1 MSPVPGRRGPGNPEG
16 VPRSNRTLEAPPD
29 PRPTLEQVAA
39 LAGVSR
45 ATVSR
50 VVNGSPKVSPVVR
63 AQVERAVAKLG
74 YVPNRAARSLV
85 TRRADSVALVVSE
98 PHARFFSE
106 PFFAGMVRGVSGA
119 LAETGVQ
126 LLLLIAQ
133 DLADRPGDHPGSPPD
148 PPRGGRLERYVVG
161 GHVDGVLLA
170 SLHGDDPLPATLE
183 RAGVPA
189 VLVGRPAADRGAP
202 ASHVDADNRGG
213 ARAAVGHLAGRG
225 RRRIATITGP
235 LDMGV
240 GLDRLDGYR
249 DGLAAA
255 GLDADPGLVE
265 PGDFTEEGGA
275 AATARLLE
283 RPGPP
288 VDAVFAASDLM
299 AAGALRALRTA
310 GRRVPE
316 DVAVVGFEDS
326 AVARY
331 AQPPLTTVRQP
342 IEEMGRQATRLLLAR
357 MAGEAGGMHLVLDT
371 ELVVRAST

>member
-1 MSPVPGRRGPGNPEG
+1 MSPVPGGLGL
-16 VPRSNRTLEAPPD
+16 SPPD

-50 VVNGSPKVSPVVR
+50 VVNGSPGVSLVVR

-133 DLADRPGDHPGSPPD
+133 DLADR
-148 PPRGGRLERYVVG
+148 GRLERYVVG

-170 SLHGDDPLPATLE
+170 SLHGDDPLPGILE

-189 VLVGRPAADRGAP
+189 VLVGRPAGP
-202 ASHVDADNRGG
+202 PLGSYVDADTRGG
-213 ARAAVGHLAGRG
+213 AARAVDHLARRG

-249 DGLAAA
+249 GGLAAA

-288 VDAVFAASDLM
+288 VDAIFAASDLM
-299 AAGALRALRTA
+299 AAGALRALRAA

-342 IEEMGRQATRLLLAR
+342 IEEMGRQATRLLLAM
-357 MAGEAGGMHLVLDT
+357 MAGEAGGMHLILDT

>member
-1 MSPVPGRRGPGNPEG
+1 MTGGPGP
-16 VPRSNRTLEAPPD
+16 
-29 PRPTLEQVAA
+29 PTLEQVAA

-50 VVNGSPKVSPVVR
+50 VVNGSPKVSPAVR

-106 PFFAGMVRGVSGA
+106 PFFAGMVRGVSAA

-133 DLADRPGDHPGSPPD
+133 DLPDRGW
-148 PPRGGRLERYVVG
+148 LERYVVG

-170 SLHGDDPLPATLE
+170 SLHGDDPLPGTLE

-189 VLVGRPAADRGAP
+189 VLIGRPVDQAAPG
-202 ASHVDADNRGG
+202 SYVDADNRGG
-213 ARAAVGHLAGRG
+213 AGKAVGHLARRG
-225 RRRIATITGP
+225 RRRIATITGS

-240 GLDRLDGYR
+240 GQDRLEGYR

-255 GLDADPGLVE
+255 GLAGAGDLVE
-265 PGDFTEEGGA
+265 TGDFTEEGGA
-275 AATARLLE
+275 AAMSRLLE
-283 RPGPP
+283 RPGDP

-299 AAGALRALRTA
+299 AAGALRALRAA

-316 DVAVVGFEDS
+316 EVAVVGFEDS

-342 IEEMGRQATRLLLAR
+342 IEEMGRQATRLLLAQV
-357 MAGEAGGMHLVLDT
+357 AGEAGGMHLILDT
-371 ELVVRAST
+371 ELVVRASA

>member
-1 MSPVPGRRGPGNPEG
+1 MTS
-16 VPRSNRTLEAPPD
+16 
-29 PRPTLEQVAA
+29 PTLEQVAA

-50 VVNGSPKVSPVVR
+50 VVNGSPKVSPAVR

-98 PHARFFSE
+98 PHTRLLSE
-106 PFFAGMVRGVSGA
+106 PFFAGTVRGVSAA

-126 LLLLIAQ
+126 LLLLI
-133 DLADRPGDHPGSPPD
+133 DHDPPD
-148 PPRGGRLERYVVG
+148 RGRLERYVVG

-170 SLHGDDPLPATLE
+170 SLHGDDPLPGTLE

-189 VLVGRPAADRGAP
+189 VLVGRPAERGGPEDRRGGPSENRGGP
-202 ASHVDADNRGG
+202 ASYVDADNRGG
-213 ARAAVGHLAGRG
+213 ARQAVDHLARRS
-225 RRRIATITGP
+225 RRRIATIAGP
-235 LDMGV
+235 QDMGV
-240 GLDRLDGYR
+240 GQDRLDGYR
-249 DGLAAA
+249 DGLRAA
-255 GLDADPGLVE
+255 GLDGGDDLVE
-265 PGDFTEEGGA
+265 AGDFTEEGGA
-275 AATARLLE
+275 AAMGRLLE
-283 RPGPP
+283 RPGRP

-299 AAGALRALRTA
+299 AAGALRALRAA
-310 GRRVPE
+310 GRRVPD

-342 IEEMGRQATRLLLAR
+342 IEEMGRQATRLLLDKV
-357 MAGEAGGMHLVLDT
+357 AGEAAGMHLILDV

>member
-1 MSPVPGRRGPGNPEG
+1 VTG
-16 VPRSNRTLEAPPD
+16 
-29 PRPTLEQVAA
+29 PTLEQVAA
-39 LAGVSR
+39 MAGVSR

-50 VVNGSPKVSPVVR
+50 VVNGSPGVSPVVR

-85 TRRADSVALVVSE
+85 TRRADTVALVVSE
-98 PHARFFSE
+98 SHTRFHSE

-133 DLADRPGDHPGSPPD
+133 NLDR
-148 PPRGGRLERYVVG
+148 GRLERYVVG

-170 SLHGDDPLPATLE
+170 SLHGDDPLPGLLE

-189 VLVGRPAADRGAP
+189 VMVGRPAGRGGP
-202 ASHVDADNRGG
+202 GSYVDADNRGG
-213 ARAAVGHLAGRG
+213 ARVAVAHLVERG

-249 DGLAAA
+249 DGLATA
-255 GLDADPGLVE
+255 GLPADPGLVV
-265 PGDFTEEGGA
+265 PGDFTEEAGA
-275 AATARLLE
+275 AATARLLA

-288 VDAVFAASDLM
+288 VDAIFAASDLM
-299 AAGALRALRTA
+299 AAGALRALRAA
-310 GRRVPE
+310 GRRIPE

-342 IEEMGRQATRLLLAR
+342 IEEMGRQATRLLLAKV
-357 MAGEAGGMHLVLDT
+357 AGEATGMHLVLDT

>member
-1 MSPVPGRRGPGNPEG
+1 VTGGPG
-16 VPRSNRTLEAPPD
+16 AP
-29 PRPTLEQVAA
+29 PTLEQVAA

-50 VVNGSPKVSPVVR
+50 VVNGSSKVSPAVR
-63 AQVERAVAKLG
+63 AQVEWAVAKLG

-106 PFFAGMVRGVSGA
+106 PFFAGMVRGVSAA

-126 LLLLIAQ
+126 LQLLIAH
-133 DLADRPGDHPGSPPD
+133 DSGDR
-148 PPRGGRLERYVVG
+148 GRLERYVVG

-170 SLHGDDPLPATLE
+170 SLHGDDPLPGTLE

-189 VLVGRPAADRGAP
+189 VLVGRPAGSGP
-202 ASHVDADNRGG
+202 ASYVDADNRGG
-213 ARAAVGHLAGRG
+213 AGKAVDHLARRG
-225 RRRIATITGP
+225 RRRIATIAGP
-235 LDMGV
+235 QDMGV
-240 GLDRLDGYR
+240 GQDRLDGYR

-255 GLDADPGLVE
+255 GLADDDLVE
-265 PGDFTEEGGA
+265 AGDFTEEGGA
-275 AATARLLE
+275 AAMGRLLA
-283 RPGPP
+283 RPGSP

-299 AAGALRALRTA
+299 AAGALRALRVA
-310 GRRVPE
+310 GRRVPDE
-316 DVAVVGFEDS
+316 VAVVGFEDS

-357 MAGEAGGMHLVLDT
+357 VAGETGGMHLILDV
-371 ELVVRAST
+371 ELVVRASA

>member
-1 MSPVPGRRGPGNPEG
+1 
-16 VPRSNRTLEAPPD
+16 
-29 PRPTLEQVAA
+29 VAA
-39 LAGVSR
+39 LTGVSR

-50 VVNGSPKVSPVVR
+50 VVNGSPGVSPVVR
-63 AQVERAVAKLG
+63 SQVERAVAKLG

-106 PFFAGMVRGVSGA
+106 PFFAGMVRGVSA
-119 LAETGVQ
+119 VLSEAGVQ

-133 DLADRPGDHPGSPPD
+133 DLTDRPGDHPGGPPE
-148 PPRGGRLERYVVG
+148 PPGRGRLERYVVG

-170 SLHGDDPLPATLE
+170 SLHGDDPLPAALE

-189 VLVGRPAADRGAP
+189 VLVGRPSARGGPPVDRAQT
-202 ASHVDADNRGG
+202 SYVDADNRGG
-213 ARAAVGHLAGRG
+213 ARMAVAHLAARG

-249 DGLAAA
+249 DGLATA
-255 GLDADPGLVE
+255 GLAADPVLAE

-275 AATARLLE
+275 AATARLLA

-288 VDAVFAASDLM
+288 IDAIFAASDLM
-299 AAGALRALRTA
+299 AAGALRALRAA

-342 IEEMGRQATRLLLAR
+342 IEEMGRQATRLLLAKV
-357 MAGEAGGMHLVLDT
+357 AGEAGGMHLILDVD
-371 ELVVRAST
+371 LVERAST

>member
-1 MSPVPGRRGPGNPEG
+1 MRGLEPSPPGSGGP
-16 VPRSNRTLEAPPD
+16 
-29 PRPTLEQVAA
+29 PTLEQVAA

-50 VVNGSPKVSPVVR
+50 VVNGSPKVSPEVR
-63 AQVERAVAKLG
+63 AQVERAVARLG

-85 TRRADSVALVVSE
+85 TRRAGSVALVVSE

-106 PFFAGMVRGVSGA
+106 PFFAGMVRGVSAA
-119 LAETGVQ
+119 LAGTGVQ

-133 DLADRPGDHPGSPPD
+133 DLDR
-148 PPRGGRLERYVVG
+148 GRLEPYVVG

-170 SLHGDDPLPATLE
+170 SLHGDDPLPATLD

-189 VLVGRPAADRGAP
+189 VLVGRPAGPLP
-202 ASHVDADNRGG
+202 ASWVDADNRGG
-213 ARAAVGHLAGRG
+213 ARAAVAHLAARG

-255 GLDADPGLVE
+255 GLAAGPGLVE
-265 PGDFTEEGGA
+265 PGDFTEEAGA
-275 AATARLLE
+275 AAMARLLA

-288 VDAVFAASDLM
+288 VDAVFVASDLM
-299 AAGALRALRTA
+299 AAGALRALRAA

-316 DVAVVGFEDS
+316 EVAVVGFEDS

-331 AQPPLTTVRQP
+331 TQPPLTTVRQP
-342 IEEMGRQATRLLLAR
+342 IEEMGRQAARLLLAKV
-357 MAGEAGGMHLVLDT
+357 AGEATGMHLVLDT
-371 ELVVRAST
+371 ELVVRASS

>member
-1 MSPVPGRRGPGNPEG
+1 MTSSP
-16 VPRSNRTLEAPPD
+16 
-29 PRPTLEQVAA
+29 PTLEQVAA

-106 PFFAGMVRGVSGA
+106 PFFAGMVRGVSAA

-133 DLADRPGDHPGSPPD
+133 DLPDR
-148 PPRGGRLERYVVG
+148 GRLERYVVG

-170 SLHGDDPLPATLE
+170 SLHGDDPLPGTLE

-189 VLVGRPAADRGAP
+189 VLVGRPAGGVPRAIGGVAG
-202 ASHVDADNRGG
+202 SYVDADNRGG
-213 ARAAVGHLAGRG
+213 ARAAVEYLAGQG
-225 RRRIATITGP
+225 RRRIATITGS

-240 GLDRLDGYR
+240 GLDRLEGWR

-255 GLDADPGLVE
+255 GLGGASDLVE

-275 AATARLLE
+275 AAMARLLE
-283 RPGPP
+283 RPGDP

-299 AAGALRALRTA
+299 AAGALRALRAA

-316 DVAVVGFEDS
+316 DAAVVGFEDS

-342 IEEMGRQATRLLLAR
+342 IEEMGRQATRLLLAQV
-357 MAGEAGGMHLVLDT
+357 AGEAGGMHLILDT
-371 ELVVRAST
+371 ELVVRSSA

>member
-1 MSPVPGRRGPGNPEG
+1 MTGGPGP
-16 VPRSNRTLEAPPD
+16 
-29 PRPTLEQVAA
+29 PTLEQVAA

-50 VVNGSPKVSPVVR
+50 VVNGSPKVSPAVR

-106 PFFAGMVRGVSGA
+106 PFFAGMVRGVSAA

-133 DLADRPGDHPGSPPD
+133 DLPDRGW
-148 PPRGGRLERYVVG
+148 LERYVVG

-170 SLHGDDPLPATLE
+170 SLHGDDPLPGTLE

-189 VLVGRPAADRGAP
+189 VLIGRPVDQAAPG
-202 ASHVDADNRGG
+202 SYVDADNRGG
-213 ARAAVGHLAGRG
+213 AGKAVGHLARRG
-225 RRRIATITGP
+225 RRRIATITGS

-240 GLDRLDGYR
+240 GQDRLEGYR

-255 GLDADPGLVE
+255 GLAGAGDLVE
-265 PGDFTEEGGA
+265 TGDFTEEGGA
-275 AATARLLE
+275 AAMGRLLE
-283 RPGPP
+283 RPGDP

-299 AAGALRALRTA
+299 AAGALRALRAA

-316 DVAVVGFEDS
+316 EVAVVGFEDS
-326 AVARY
+326 A
-331 AQPPLTTVRQP
+331 
-342 IEEMGRQATRLLLAR
+342 
-357 MAGEAGGMHLVLDT
+357 
-371 ELVVRAST
+371 

>member
-1 MSPVPGRRGPGNPEG
+1 LTSP
-16 VPRSNRTLEAPPD
+16 
-29 PRPTLEQVAA
+29 PTLEQVAA

-106 PFFAGMVRGVSGA
+106 PFFAGVVRGASAV

-133 DLADRPGDHPGSPPD
+133 NLPDRE
-148 PPRGGRLERYVVG
+148 RLERYVVG

-170 SLHGDDPLPATLE
+170 SLHGDDPLPGTLE

-189 VLVGRPAADRGAP
+189 VLVGRPAGTAP
-202 ASHVDADNRGG
+202 ASYVDADNRGG
-213 ARAAVGHLAGRG
+213 ARKAVGHLVALG
-225 RRRIATITGP
+225 RRRIATIAGP
-235 LDMGV
+235 PDMAV
-240 GLDRLDGYR
+240 GQDRLDGYR
-249 DGLAAA
+249 DALAAA
-255 GLDADPGLVE
+255 ELDGAGDLVE
-265 PGDFTEEGGA
+265 TGDFTDEGGA
-275 AATARLLE
+275 AAMDRLLG

-299 AAGALRALRTA
+299 AAGALRALHAA
-310 GRRVPE
+310 GRRVPD

-331 AQPPLTTVRQP
+331 AHPPLTTVRQP
-342 IEEMGRQATRLLLAR
+342 IEELGRQATRLLLAR
-357 MAGEAGGMHLVLDT
+357 VAGEPAGMHLILDVDLVL
-371 ELVVRAST
+371 RASA

>member
-1 MSPVPGRRGPGNPEG
+1 
-16 VPRSNRTLEAPPD
+16 
-29 PRPTLEQVAA
+29 
-39 LAGVSR
+39 
-45 ATVSR
+45 
-50 VVNGSPKVSPVVR
+50 
-63 AQVERAVAKLG
+63 
-74 YVPNRAARSLV
+74 
-85 TRRADSVALVVSE
+85 
-98 PHARFFSE
+98 
-106 PFFAGMVRGVSGA
+106 MVRGVSAA

-133 DLADRPGDHPGSPPD
+133 GLPDRQ
-148 PPRGGRLERYVVG
+148 RLQRYVVG

-170 SLHGDDPLPATLE
+170 SLHGDDPLPGALE

-189 VLVGRPAADRGAP
+189 VLVGRPAGRGGPGDRRGGSPVDRGAP
-202 ASHVDADNRGG
+202 ASYVDADNRGG
-213 ARAAVGHLAGRG
+213 AGKAVEHLVRRG

-240 GLDRLDGYR
+240 GLDRLEGYR

-255 GLDADPGLVE
+255 GRAGDEELVE
-265 PGDFTEEGGA
+265 SGDFTEEGGA
-275 AATARLLE
+275 AAMARLLA

-299 AAGALRALRTA
+299 AAGALRALRAA

-342 IEEMGRQATRLLLAR
+342 IEEMGRQATRMLLAKI
-357 MAGEAGGMHLVLDT
+357 AGETGGMHLILDVD
-371 ELVVRAST
+371 LVERAST

>member
-1 MSPVPGRRGPGNPEG
+1 MTSSP
-16 VPRSNRTLEAPPD
+16 
-29 PRPTLEQVAA
+29 PTLEQVAA

-85 TRRADSVALVVSE
+85 TRRADSIALVVSE

-106 PFFAGMVRGVSGA
+106 PFFAGMVRGVSAA

-126 LLLLIAQ
+126 LVLLIAH
-133 DLADRPGDHPGSPPD
+133 DPPD
-148 PPRGGRLERYVVG
+148 RGRLERYVVG

-170 SLHGDDPLPATLE
+170 SLHGDDPLPGILD

-189 VLVGRPAADRGAP
+189 VLVGRPPGPTP
-202 ASHVDADNRGG
+202 ATYVDADNRGG
-213 ARAAVGHLAGRG
+213 AGKAVDHLVAGG
-225 RRRIATITGP
+225 RRTIATISGP
-235 LDMGV
+235 LDMAV
-240 GLDRLDGYR
+240 GLDRLDGWR

-255 GLDADPGLVE
+255 GLDGAGDLVE
-265 PGDFTEEGGA
+265 AGDFTEEGGA
-275 AATARLLE
+275 AAMGRLLA
-283 RPGPP
+283 RPGRP

-299 AAGALRALRTA
+299 AAGALRALRAA
-310 GRRVPE
+310 GRRVPD

-326 AVARY
+326 VVARY

-357 MAGEAGGMHLVLDT
+357 AAGEPTGMHLILDV
-371 ELVVRAST
+371 ELVVRASA

>member
-1 MSPVPGRRGPGNPEG
+1 MTGGSGGLKPSPPGTGIP
-16 VPRSNRTLEAPPD
+16 
-29 PRPTLEQVAA
+29 PTLEQVAA

-106 PFFAGMVRGVSGA
+106 PFFAGVVRGVSA
-119 LAETGVQ
+119 VLAETGVQ

-133 DLADRPGDHPGSPPD
+133 DLPDR
-148 PPRGGRLERYVVG
+148 GRLERYAVG

-170 SLHGDDPLPATLE
+170 SLHGDDPLPGILE

-189 VLVGRPAADRGAP
+189 VLVGRPAGAAP
-202 ASHVDADNRGG
+202 ASYVDADNRGG
-213 ARAAVGHLAGRG
+213 AGKAVAHLARRG

-240 GLDRLDGYR
+240 GLDRLEGYR

-255 GLDADPGLVE
+255 GLAGSGDLVE
-265 PGDFTEEGGA
+265 IGDFTEEGGA
-275 AATARLLE
+275 AAMGRLLA
-283 RPGPP
+283 RPGDP

-299 AAGALRALRTA
+299 AAGALRALRAA

-331 AQPPLTTVRQP
+331 AQPPLTTIRQP
-342 IEEMGRQATRLLLAR
+342 IEEMGRQATRLLLAQI
-357 MAGEAGGMHLVLDT
+357 AGEAGGMHLILDT
-371 ELVVRAST
+371 ELVVRASA

>member
-1 MSPVPGRRGPGNPEG
+1 M
-16 VPRSNRTLEAPPD
+16 TA
-29 PRPTLEQVAA
+29 PTLEQVAA

-50 VVNGSPKVSPVVR
+50 VVNGSPKVSPAVR

-98 PHARFFSE
+98 PHTRFLSE
-106 PFFAGMVRGVSGA
+106 PFFAGMVRGVSAA

-126 LLLLIAQ
+126 LLLLVAH
-133 DLADRPGDHPGSPPD
+133 DLPD
-148 PPRGGRLERYVVG
+148 PSGRGGLERYVVG

-170 SLHGDDPLPATLE
+170 SLHHDDPLPGVLE

-189 VLVGRPAADRGAP
+189 VLVGRPAGTGP
-202 ASHVDADNRGG
+202 ASYVDADNRGG
-213 ARAAVGHLAGRG
+213 AGQAVDHLARRG
-225 RRRIATITGP
+225 RRRIATIAGP

-240 GLDRLDGYR
+240 GQDRLDGYR
-249 DGLAAA
+249 DGLRAA
-255 GLDADPGLVE
+255 GLAGGDDLVE
-265 PGDFTEEGGA
+265 VGDFTEEGGA
-275 AATARLLE
+275 AAMGRLLE
-283 RPGPP
+283 RPGRP

-299 AAGALRALRTA
+299 AAGALRTLRAA
-310 GRRVPE
+310 GRRVPD

-326 AVARY
+326 AMARY

-342 IEEMGRQATRLLLAR
+342 IEEMGRQATRLLLAKV
-357 MAGEAGGMHLVLDT
+357 AGEAAAMHLILDV
-371 ELVVRAST
+371 ELVVRASA

>member
-1 MSPVPGRRGPGNPEG
+1 MTP
-16 VPRSNRTLEAPPD
+16 
-29 PRPTLEQVAA
+29 PTLEQVAA

-50 VVNGSPKVSPVVR
+50 VVNGSPRVSPAVR

-85 TRRADSVALVVSE
+85 TRRGDSVALVVSE

-106 PFFAGMVRGVSGA
+106 PFFAGMVRGVSAA

-133 DLADRPGDHPGSPPD
+133 DLPDR
-148 PPRGGRLERYVVG
+148 GRLERYVVG
-161 GHVDGVLLA
+161 GHVDGVLVA
-170 SLHGDDPLPATLE
+170 SLHADDPLPATLE

-189 VLVGRPAADRGAP
+189 VLVGRGGRGA
-202 ASHVDADNRGG
+202 SYVDADNRGG
-213 ARAAVGHLAGRG
+213 ARMAVDHLAALG
-225 RRRIATITGP
+225 RRRIATITGG

-240 GLDRLDGYR
+240 GVDRLDGYR

-255 GLDADPGLVE
+255 GLDGGGGELEEAGY
-265 PGDFTEEGGA
+265 FTEEGGA
-275 AATARLLE
+275 AAMTRLLA
-283 RPGPP
+283 RPGRP

-299 AAGALRALRTA
+299 AAGALRALRAA
-310 GRRVPE
+310 GRRVPD

-342 IEEMGRQATRLLLAR
+342 IEEMGRQATRLLLAKV
-357 MAGEAGGMHLVLDT
+357 AGQAGGMHLVLDV
-371 ELVVRAST
+371 ELIVRASA

>member
-1 MSPVPGRRGPGNPEG
+1 MTGP
-16 VPRSNRTLEAPPD
+16 
-29 PRPTLEQVAA
+29 PTLEQVAA

-50 VVNGSPKVSPVVR
+50 VVNGSSKVSPGVR
-63 AQVERAVAKLG
+63 VQVERAVAKLG

-98 PHARFFSE
+98 PHSRFFSE
-106 PFFAGMVRGVSGA
+106 PFFAGMVRGVSAA

-126 LLLLIAQ
+126 LVLLIAHE
-133 DLADRPGDHPGSPPD
+133 LADRA
-148 PPRGGRLERYVVG
+148 RLERYVVG

-170 SLHGDDPLPATLE
+170 SLHGDDPLPGSLE
-183 RAGVPA
+183 RAGVPV
-189 VLVGRPAADRGAP
+189 VLVGRPAGTAP
-202 ASHVDADNRGG
+202 ASWVDADNRGG
-213 ARAAVGHLAGRG
+213 AGKAVGHLARDG
-225 RRRIATITGP
+225 RRRIATIAGP
-235 LDMGV
+235 QDMGV
-240 GLDRLDGYR
+240 GRDRLDGYR

-255 GLDADPGLVE
+255 GLAAAGELVE
-265 PGDFTEEGGA
+265 AGDFTEEGGA
-275 AATARLLE
+275 EAMARLLA

-299 AAGALRALRTA
+299 AAGALRALRAA

-316 DVAVVGFEDS
+316 GVAVIGFEDS

-342 IEEMGRQATRLLLAR
+342 IEEMGRQATRLLLAT
-357 MAGEAGGMHLVLDT
+357 MAGQAGGMHLVLDV
-371 ELVVRAST
+371 ELVVRASA

>member
-1 MSPVPGRRGPGNPEG
+1 VTS
-16 VPRSNRTLEAPPD
+16 
-29 PRPTLEQVAA
+29 PTLEQVAA

-50 VVNGSPKVSPVVR
+50 VVNGSPKVSPALR

-98 PHARFFSE
+98 PHTRFLSE
-106 PFFAGMVRGVSGA
+106 PFFAGMVRGVSAA
-119 LAETGVQ
+119 LAETGIQ
-126 LLLLIAQ
+126 LLLLVAH
-133 DLADRPGDHPGSPPD
+133 DLPDR
-148 PPRGGRLERYVVG
+148 GRLERYVVG

-170 SLHGDDPLPATLE
+170 SLHNDDPLPGVLE

-189 VLVGRPAADRGAP
+189 VLVGRPAGTGP
-202 ASHVDADNRGG
+202 ASYVDADNRGG
-213 ARAAVGHLAGRG
+213 ARQAVDHLARQG

-235 LDMGV
+235 QDMGV
-240 GLDRLDGYR
+240 GQDRLDGYR
-249 DGLAAA
+249 DGLRAA
-255 GLDADPGLVE
+255 GLAGGDDLVE
-265 PGDFTEEGGA
+265 AGDFTEEGGA
-275 AATARLLE
+275 AAMGRLLE
-283 RPGPP
+283 RPGRP

-299 AAGALRALRTA
+299 AAGTLRTLRAA
-310 GRRVPE
+310 GRRVPD

-331 AQPPLTTVRQP
+331 TQPPLTTVRQP
-342 IEEMGRQATRLLLAR
+342 IEEMGRQATRLLLAKV
-357 MAGEAGGMHLVLDT
+357 AGEAAGMHLILDV

>member
-1 MSPVPGRRGPGNPEG
+1 MSSP
-16 VPRSNRTLEAPPD
+16 
-29 PRPTLEQVAA
+29 PTLEQVAA

-85 TRRADSVALVVSE
+85 TRRADSVALVASE

-133 DLADRPGDHPGSPPD
+133 GLPDRQ
-148 PPRGGRLERYVVG
+148 RLQRYVVG

-170 SLHGDDPLPATLE
+170 SLHGDDPLPGALE

-189 VLVGRPAADRGAP
+189 VLVGRPAGRGVDRGAP
-202 ASHVDADNRGG
+202 ASYVDADNRGG
-213 ARAAVGHLAGRG
+213 AGKAVDHLARRG
-225 RRRIATITGP
+225 RHRIATITGP

-240 GLDRLDGYR
+240 GLDRLEGYR

-255 GLDADPGLVE
+255 GLAGAGDLVE
-265 PGDFTEEGGA
+265 TGDFTEEGGA
-275 AATARLLE
+275 AAMARLLE
-283 RPGPP
+283 RPGSP

-357 MAGEAGGMHLVLDT
+357 VAGEASGMHLILDT
-371 ELVVRAST
+371 ELVVRASA

>member
-1 MSPVPGRRGPGNPEG
+1 VTS
-16 VPRSNRTLEAPPD
+16 
-29 PRPTLEQVAA
+29 PTLEQVAV

-50 VVNGSPKVSPVVR
+50 VVNGSPKVSPAVR

-98 PHARFFSE
+98 PHTRFLSE
-106 PFFAGMVRGVSGA
+106 PFFAGMVRGVSAA

-126 LLLLIAQ
+126 LLLLVAH
-133 DLADRPGDHPGSPPD
+133 DLPDR
-148 PPRGGRLERYVVG
+148 GRLERYVVG

-170 SLHGDDPLPATLE
+170 SLHNDDPLPGVLE

-189 VLVGRPAADRGAP
+189 VLVGRPAGTGP
-202 ASHVDADNRGG
+202 ASYVDADNRGG
-213 ARAAVGHLAGRG
+213 AGQAVDHLARRG
-225 RRRIATITGP
+225 RRRIATIAGP
-235 LDMGV
+235 QDMGV
-240 GLDRLDGYR
+240 GQDRLDGYR
-249 DGLAAA
+249 DGLRAVGLPA
-255 GLDADPGLVE
+255 GDDLVE
-265 PGDFTEEGGA
+265 AGDFTEEGGA
-275 AATARLLE
+275 AAMGRLLE
-283 RPGPP
+283 RPGRP

-299 AAGALRALRTA
+299 AAGALRTLRAA
-310 GRRVPE
+310 GRRVPD

-342 IEEMGRQATRLLLAR
+342 IEEMGRQAARLLLAKV
-357 MAGEAGGMHLVLDT
+357 AGEAAGMHLILDV

>member
-1 MSPVPGRRGPGNPEG
+1 M
-16 VPRSNRTLEAPPD
+16 
-29 PRPTLEQVAA
+29 
-39 LAGVSR
+39 
-45 ATVSR
+45 
-50 VVNGSPKVSPVVR
+50 
-63 AQVERAVAKLG
+63 
-74 YVPNRAARSLV
+74 PNRAARSLV

-106 PFFAGMVRGVSGA
+106 PFFAGMVRGVSAA

-133 DLADRPGDHPGSPPD
+133 DLPDRGW
-148 PPRGGRLERYVVG
+148 LERYVVG

-170 SLHGDDPLPATLE
+170 SLHGDDPLPGTLE

-189 VLVGRPAADRGAP
+189 VLIGRPVDQAAPG
-202 ASHVDADNRGG
+202 SYVDADNRGG
-213 ARAAVGHLAGRG
+213 AGKAVGHLARRG
-225 RRRIATITGP
+225 RRRIATITGS

-240 GLDRLDGYR
+240 GQDRLEGYR

-255 GLDADPGLVE
+255 GLAGAGDLVE
-265 PGDFTEEGGA
+265 TGDFTEEGGA
-275 AATARLLE
+275 AAMGRLLE
-283 RPGPP
+283 RPGDP

-299 AAGALRALRTA
+299 AAGALRALRAA

-342 IEEMGRQATRLLLAR
+342 IEEMGRQATRLLLAQVS
-357 MAGEAGGMHLVLDT
+357 GEAGGMHLILDT
-371 ELVVRAST
+371 ELVVRASA

>member
-1 MSPVPGRRGPGNPEG
+1 MTS
-16 VPRSNRTLEAPPD
+16 
-29 PRPTLEQVAA
+29 PTLEQVAA

-50 VVNGSPKVSPVVR
+50 VVNGSPKVSPAVR

-106 PFFAGMVRGVSGA
+106 PFFAGMVRGVSAA

-126 LLLLIAQ
+126 LLLLIAH
-133 DLADRPGDHPGSPPD
+133 DLPDR
-148 PPRGGRLERYVVG
+148 GRLERYVVG

-170 SLHGDDPLPATLE
+170 SLHGHDPLPATLE

-202 ASHVDADNRGG
+202 ASYVDADNRGG

-288 VDAVFAASDLM
+288 VDAIFAASDLM
-299 AAGALRALRTA
+299 AAGALRALRAA

-342 IEEMGRQATRLLLAR
+342 IEEMGRQATRLLLDKV
-357 MAGEAGGMHLVLDT
+357 AGEAGGMHLILDT

>member
-1 MSPVPGRRGPGNPEG
+1 MSSP
-16 VPRSNRTLEAPPD
+16 
-29 PRPTLEQVAA
+29 PTLEQVAA

-85 TRRADSVALVVSE
+85 TRRADSVALVASE

-106 PFFAGMVRGVSGA
+106 PFFAGMVRGVSAA

-133 DLADRPGDHPGSPPD
+133 GLPDRQ
-148 PPRGGRLERYVVG
+148 RLQRYVVG

-170 SLHGDDPLPATLE
+170 SLHGDDPLPGALE

-189 VLVGRPAADRGAP
+189 VLVGRPAGRGVDRGAP
-202 ASHVDADNRGG
+202 ASYVDADNPGG
-213 ARAAVGHLAGRG
+213 ARKAVDHQVRRG

-240 GLDRLDGYR
+240 GLDRLEGYR

-255 GLDADPGLVE
+255 GLAVDEDLVE
-265 PGDFTEEGGA
+265 TGDFTGEGGA
-275 AATARLLE
+275 AAMARLLA

-299 AAGALRALRTA
+299 AAGALRALRVA

-342 IEEMGRQATRLLLAR
+342 IEEMGRQATRMLLAKI
-357 MAGEAGGMHLVLDT
+357 AGETGGMHLIMDVD
-371 ELVVRAST
+371 LVERASS

>member
-1 MSPVPGRRGPGNPEG
+1 MTGKG
-16 VPRSNRTLEAPPD
+16 AP
-29 PRPTLEQVAA
+29 PTLEQVAA

-50 VVNGSPKVSPVVR
+50 VVNGSPKVSPPVR

-106 PFFAGMVRGVSGA
+106 PFFAGMVRGVSAA
-119 LAETGVQ
+119 LAETGIQ
-126 LLLLIAQ
+126 LVLLIAQ
-133 DLADRPGDHPGSPPD
+133 DSGVP
-148 PPRGGRLERYVVG
+148 GRLERYVVG

-170 SLHGDDPLPATLE
+170 SLHGDDPLPGTLE

-189 VLVGRPAADRGAP
+189 ILVGRPTGVVPRSIGAGP
-202 ASHVDADNRGG
+202 ASWVDADNRGG
-213 ARAAVGHLAGRG
+213 AARAVDHLARRG

-240 GLDRLDGYR
+240 GLDRLEGYR

-255 GLDADPGLVE
+255 GLATGGDLAE
-265 PGDFTEEGGA
+265 AGDFTEEGGA
-275 AATARLLE
+275 AAMARLLA
-283 RPGPP
+283 RPGDP

-299 AAGALRALRTA
+299 AAGALRALRAA

-326 AVARY
+326 AMARF

-342 IEEMGRQATRLLLAR
+342 IEELGRQATRLLLAR
-357 MAGEAGGMHLVLDT
+357 INGEAGGMHLVLDT
-371 ELVVRAST
+371 ELVVRSST

>member
-1 MSPVPGRRGPGNPEG
+1 VTEGSGP
-16 VPRSNRTLEAPPD
+16 
-29 PRPTLEQVAA
+29 PTLEQVAA

-50 VVNGSPKVSPVVR
+50 VVNGSPKVSPAVR

-106 PFFAGMVRGVSGA
+106 PFFAGMVRGVSAA
-119 LAETGVQ
+119 LAETRVQ

-133 DLADRPGDHPGSPPD
+133 DLPDRGWM
-148 PPRGGRLERYVVG
+148 ERYVVG

-170 SLHGDDPLPATLE
+170 SLHGDDPLPGTLE

-189 VLVGRPAADRGAP
+189 VLIGRPVDQAAPG
-202 ASHVDADNRGG
+202 SYVDADNRGG
-213 ARAAVGHLAGRG
+213 AGKAVGHLARRG
-225 RRRIATITGP
+225 RRRIATITGS

-240 GLDRLDGYR
+240 GQDRLEGYR

-255 GLDADPGLVE
+255 GLAGAGDLVE
-265 PGDFTEEGGA
+265 TGDFTEEGGA
-275 AATARLLE
+275 AAMSRLLE
-283 RPGPP
+283 RPGGP

-299 AAGALRALRTA
+299 AAGALRALRAA

-342 IEEMGRQATRLLLAR
+342 IEEMGRQATRLLLAQV
-357 MAGEAGGMHLVLDT
+357 AGEAGGMHLILDT
-371 ELVVRAST
+371 ELVVRASA

>member
-1 MSPVPGRRGPGNPEG
+1 VTP
-16 VPRSNRTLEAPPD
+16 
-29 PRPTLEQVAA
+29 PTLEQVAA

-50 VVNGSPKVSPVVR
+50 VVNGSPRVSPAVR

-106 PFFAGMVRGVSGA
+106 PFFAGVVRGVSAA

-133 DLADRPGDHPGSPPD
+133 DLPDR
-148 PPRGGRLERYVVG
+148 GRLERYVVG

-170 SLHGDDPLPATLE
+170 SLHGDDPLPAILE

-189 VLVGRPAADRGAP
+189 VLVGRPADRAVDRAAP
-202 ASHVDADNRGG
+202 ASYVDADNRGG
-213 ARAAVGHLAGRG
+213 ASMAVDHLAARG

-235 LDMGV
+235 PDMGV
-240 GLDRLDGYR
+240 GVDRLDGYR
-249 DGLAAA
+249 DGLALA
-255 GLDADPGLVE
+255 GLAGAGELVE
-265 PGDFTEEGGA
+265 TGDFTEEGGA
-275 AATARLLE
+275 AAMARLLA
-283 RPGPP
+283 RPGRP

-299 AAGALRALRTA
+299 AAGALRALRAA
-310 GRRVPE
+310 GRRVPD

-342 IEEMGRQATRLLLAR
+342 IEEMGRQATRLLLAKV
-357 MAGEAGGMHLVLDT
+357 AGQAGGMHLVLDV
-371 ELVVRAST
+371 ELIVRASA

>member
-1 MSPVPGRRGPGNPEG
+1 VTGP
-16 VPRSNRTLEAPPD
+16 
-29 PRPTLEQVAA
+29 PTLEQVAA

-85 TRRADSVALVVSE
+85 TRRADSIALVVSE

-106 PFFAGMVRGVSGA
+106 PFFAGMVRGVSA
-119 LAETGVQ
+119 VLAETGVQ
-126 LLLLIAQ
+126 LLLLIAH
-133 DLADRPGDHPGSPPD
+133 DLPDRPGDHPGGPPD
-148 PPRGGRLERYVVG
+148 PPGRGRLERYVVG

-170 SLHGDDPLPATLE
+170 SLHGDDPLPGILE

-189 VLVGRPAADRGAP
+189 VLVGRPSGPTAATY
-202 ASHVDADNRGG
+202 VDADNRGG
-213 ARAAVGHLAGRG
+213 ARKAVDHLAARG
-225 RRRIATITGP
+225 RRTIATISGP

-240 GLDRLDGYR
+240 GLDRLDGWR

-255 GLDADPGLVE
+255 GLEEAGDLVE
-265 PGDFTEEGGA
+265 TGDFTEEGGA
-275 AATARLLE
+275 AAMGRLLA
-283 RPGPP
+283 RPGRP

-299 AAGALRALRTA
+299 AAGALRALQAA

-326 AVARY
+326 VMARY

-357 MAGEAGGMHLVLDT
+357 MAGEPTGMHLILDV
-371 ELVVRAST
+371 ELVLRASA

>member
-1 MSPVPGRRGPGNPEG
+1 M
-16 VPRSNRTLEAPPD
+16 
-29 PRPTLEQVAA
+29 AA

-50 VVNGSPKVSPVVR
+50 VVNGSPKVSPAVR

-106 PFFAGMVRGVSGA
+106 PFFAGMVRGVSAA
-119 LAETGVQ
+119 LAGTGVQ
-126 LLLLIAQ
+126 LVLLIAQ
-133 DLADRPGDHPGSPPD
+133 DLPDR
-148 PPRGGRLERYVVG
+148 GRLERYVAG

-170 SLHGDDPLPATLE
+170 SLHGDDPLPGTLE

-189 VLVGRPAADRGAP
+189 VLVGRPPGGSPVAGGPGDRRGGPPVDRGSGLGQLGRRRQPRRRAK
-202 ASHVDADNRGG
+202 AVD
-213 ARAAVGHLAGRG
+213 HLARQG

-240 GLDRLDGYR
+240 GLDRLEGYR

-255 GLDADPGLVE
+255 GLAGASDLVE
-265 PGDFTEEGGA
+265 TGDFTEEGGA
-275 AATARLLE
+275 AAMARLLE
-283 RPGPP
+283 RPGSP

-310 GRRVPE
+310 ARRVPE

-357 MAGEAGGMHLVLDT
+357 VAGEAGGMHLILDT
-371 ELVVRAST
+371 ELVVRASA

>member
-1 MSPVPGRRGPGNPEG
+1 
-16 VPRSNRTLEAPPD
+16 
-29 PRPTLEQVAA
+29 
-39 LAGVSR
+39 
-45 ATVSR
+45 
-50 VVNGSPKVSPVVR
+50 
-63 AQVERAVAKLG
+63 
-74 YVPNRAARSLV
+74 
-85 TRRADSVALVVSE
+85 VSE

-106 PFFAGMVRGVSGA
+106 PFFAGMVRGVSAA

-133 DLADRPGDHPGSPPD
+133 DLPDR
-148 PPRGGRLERYVVG
+148 GRLERYVVG

-170 SLHGDDPLPATLE
+170 SLHGDDPLPGTLE

-189 VLVGRPAADRGAP
+189 VLVGRPAGAAP
-202 ASHVDADNRGG
+202 ASYVDADNRGG
-213 ARAAVGHLAGRG
+213 AGKAVGHLARRG

-240 GLDRLDGYR
+240 GLDRLEGYR

-255 GLDADPGLVE
+255 GLAGSGDLVE
-265 PGDFTEEGGA
+265 TGDFTEEGGA
-275 AATARLLE
+275 AAMDRLLA
-283 RPGPP
+283 RPGDP

-299 AAGALRALRTA
+299 AAGALRALRAA

-342 IEEMGRQATRLLLAR
+342 IEEMGRQATRLLLAQV
-357 MAGEAGGMHLVLDT
+357 AGDAGGMHLILDT
-371 ELVVRAST
+371 ELVVRASA

>member
-1 MSPVPGRRGPGNPEG
+1 MSSP
-16 VPRSNRTLEAPPD
+16 
-29 PRPTLEQVAA
+29 PTLEQVAA

-98 PHARFFSE
+98 PRARFFSE
-106 PFFAGMVRGVSGA
+106 PFFAGMVRGVSAA

-133 DLADRPGDHPGSPPD
+133 DLPDR
-148 PPRGGRLERYVVG
+148 RRLQRYVVG

-170 SLHGDDPLPATLE
+170 SLHGDDPLPGALE

-189 VLVGRPAADRGAP
+189 VLVGRPAHRVVDRGAP
-202 ASHVDADNRGG
+202 ASYVDADNRGG
-213 ARAAVGHLAGRG
+213 AAKAVEHLARRG

-240 GLDRLDGYR
+240 GLDRLEGYR

-255 GLDADPGLVE
+255 GLAADEDLVE
-265 PGDFTEEGGA
+265 TGDFTEEGGA
-275 AATARLLE
+275 AAMARLLA

-299 AAGALRALRTA
+299 AAGALRALRAA

-342 IEEMGRQATRLLLAR
+342 IEEMGRQATRMLLAKI
-357 MAGEAGGMHLVLDT
+357 AGETGGMHLILDVD
-371 ELVVRAST
+371 LVVRAST